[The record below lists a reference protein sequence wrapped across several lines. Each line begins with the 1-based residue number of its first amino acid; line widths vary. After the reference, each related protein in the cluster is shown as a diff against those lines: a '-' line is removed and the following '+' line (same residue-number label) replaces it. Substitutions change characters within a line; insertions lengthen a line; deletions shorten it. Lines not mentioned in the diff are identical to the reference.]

1 MTTQTALKYD
11 AEVKSDGQVEVV
23 VPLPPGSKVTVFI
36 VGAADTFNDLLLAS
50 QSSLEFW
57 NNPLDDEDWNA

>member
-11 AEVKSDGQVEVV
+11 AEVKSDGQVEVA

-50 QSSLEFW
+50 QSSLRVLE
-57 NNPLDDEDWNA
+57 